1 MPFQKLS
8 NVINDSI
15 MKGIAVA
22 IDNECYGSSVILIYA
37 GIDAM
42 AYLGL
47 PESQEN
53 VSNKDFINWVDRYI
67 RFNGE
72 VQLSGVELY
81 SARCGMLHT
90 YSPFSKLTRE
100 GRARVIGYVDE
111 ASIEVM
117 VDNEVPDLVIVSIK
131 ALAQAFSRGV
141 QAFVDEIY
149 TSKERIDSVSERLG
163 SVIQTSDLPPE
174 FRRL

>member
-1 MPFQKLS
+1 MPSQKLS

-15 MKGIAVA
+15 LKGISVA
-22 IDNECYGSSVILIYA
+22 IDNGCYGSSVILIYA

-42 AYLGL
+42 AFLGL
-47 PESQEN
+47 PALREY
-53 VSNKDFINWVDRYI
+53 VTRKDFVNWVDRYMK
-67 RFNGE
+67 FNGE
-72 VQLSGVELY
+72 VQLLGVELY

-90 YSPFSKLTRE
+90 YSPFSELTRE
-100 GRARVIGYVDE
+100 GKARVIGYVDE

-117 VDNEVPDLVIVSIK
+117 IDNDVPDLVIVSIK

-149 TSKERIDSVSERLG
+149 ANSTTTDTVSERLG
-163 SVIQTSDLPPE
+163 SVIQTTDLPSE
-174 FRRL
+174 LRRL